1 MRGRIFYSLFLIF
14 GSDKALGSIDSVIPK
29 TEPIVLTAQS
39 EDHLS
44 EIEKEMNRAR
54 KNLTEK
60 IKIFHRIQN
69 AAKAPAYVWQNSQDK
84 KSKQAQALPYL
95 KFEIREILRKIDSL
109 QIRKEE
115 VKYESEL
122 QQIGNFPKNEISS
135 FQQSNPFLCTALP
148 SNPTSDEPL
157 VVDQGFG
164 LMSDKETGLKWKSSG
179 WWVRRGE
186 GWVRACA
193 DGKIAFEGIVQGRGR
208 VVMID
213 HGKGVLSLY
222 ANLSD
227 SLDADSPNRK
237 GKPIKAGDIIGPVA
251 EKFYFEVRQG
261 GVPVDPKLVLSRDSL
276 TKIAL

>member
-14 GSDKALGSIDSVIPK
+14 GSQKALGSIESVSNK
-29 TEPIVLTAQS
+29 AEPLVLNSQS
-39 EDHLS
+39 EDNLS

-69 AAKAPAYVWQNSQDK
+69 GAKAPAYVWQNSQEK

-95 KFEIREILRKIDSL
+95 KFEIREILRKIDNL

-122 QQIGNFPKNEISS
+122 QQIGNLPKDELST
-135 FQQSNPFLCTALP
+135 FQQANSFLCTALP
-148 SNPTSDEPL
+148 TNPSNDEPL

-164 LMSDKETGLKWKSSG
+164 LMADKETGLKWKSSG

-213 HGKGVLSLY
+213 HGRGVLSLY
-222 ANLSD
+222 ANLSESMNVD
-227 SLDADSPNRK
+227 GANRK